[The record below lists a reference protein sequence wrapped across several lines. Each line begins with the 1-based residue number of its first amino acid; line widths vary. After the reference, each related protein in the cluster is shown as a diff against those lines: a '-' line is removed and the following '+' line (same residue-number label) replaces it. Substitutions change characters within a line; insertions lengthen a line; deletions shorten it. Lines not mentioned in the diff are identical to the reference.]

1 MWRRQQATATPETT
15 TTTYGGITLII
26 FSSALLLLFN
36 LMQTA
41 SEATARM
48 TADSGGGSGTEL
60 ELDMLEATETTVWP
74 DTSTVAHAEHMTRL
88 ESASELNQLG
98 AKQMWAKVQPVN
110 GTNLGNTLN
119 RSHPFGQKLQRA
131 QRRRTFYEYCMA
143 HRNSF
148 ADLATLVLYSLVC
161 LVGLFGN
168 TLVIYVVLRFS
179 KMQTV
184 TNIYILNLAIAD
196 ECFLIGIPFLIYTMR
211 ICSWRFGDFMCKAYL
226 VSTSI
231 TQFTSS
237 IFLLIMS
244 ADRYLAVCHPIA
256 SPKYRTQRN
265 AKIVSAIAW
274 LTSAVLML
282 PVILYA
288 STVSQEDGVNLSCNI
303 EWPETYKKHSA
314 TTFTLYT
321 FFLGFATPLSFIL
334 CFYYLVIRKLH
345 AVGSKHKS
353 KEKKRSH
360 RKVTRLVLTV
370 ITVYILCWLPYWISQ
385 VALINSNPM
394 QSQLSRLEMLI
405 FLLLF
410 CLVYSNSAMNP
421 ILYAFL
427 SDNFRKSFFKAFTC
441 VAKNEVNAQLQ
452 AEPSLLPKHGSGKRR
467 QKRMLNAKTH
477 DEPHFIATT
486 SANNNSSVT
495 TSSTTTA
502 PVAGEKVTALL
513 LATATASTEGSASA
527 LTQPNGRSLVR
538 SSTMEGQEMVLVV
551 EHERPTCALV
561 EREDVCGSM
570 LQTDL

>member
-1 MWRRQQATATPETT
+1 MWRQRLARRTN
-15 TTTYGGITLII
+15 GMTLII
-26 FSSALLLLFN
+26 FGSALLLFN
-36 LMQTA
+36 CMQTA
-41 SEATARM
+41 GEATARM
-48 TADSGGGSGTEL
+48 TAEGGEKIERNTAEALTTIWPASSTGTRVVS
-60 ELDMLEATETTVWP
+60 TTVTDSVTPSQQLSAQQMWTDRRAITP
-74 DTSTVAHAEHMTRL
+74 RNMSNTTNTSTANNKTLTSGSM
-88 ESASELNQLG
+88 
-98 AKQMWAKVQPVN
+98 N
-110 GTNLGNTLN
+110 GRNT
-119 RSHPFGQKLQRA
+119 
-131 QRRRTFYEYCMA
+131 QRRRTFYEHCMA
-143 HRNSF
+143 YRNSL
-148 ADLATLVLYSLVC
+148 ADLATLILYSLVC
-161 LVGLFGN
+161 LVGIFGN

-196 ECFLIGIPFLIYTMR
+196 ECFLIGIPFLLYTMR
-211 ICSWRFGDFMCKAYL
+211 ICSWRFGDYMCKAYM

-256 SPKYRTQRN
+256 STKYRTQRI
-265 AKIVSAIAW
+265 AKIVSAVAW

-321 FFLGFATPLSFIL
+321 FFLGFATPLCFIL

-370 ITVYILCWLPYWISQ
+370 ITVYICCWLPYWVSQ

-394 QSQLSRLEMLI
+394 QSQLSRLEILI

-410 CLVYSNSAMNP
+410 CLVYSNSAVNP

-427 SDNFRKSFFKAFTC
+427 SDNFRKSFYKAFTC
-441 VAKNEVNAQLQ
+441 MTKNEVNAQLQ
-452 AEPSLLPKHGSGKRR
+452 AEPSLLAKQSSGKRR
-467 QKRMLNAKTH
+467 QKRLLNAKEN
-477 DEPHFIATT
+477 EPHFIATT

-495 TSSTTTA
+495 TSSTTVA
-502 PVAGEKVTALL
+502 PAAGEKASAML
-513 LATATASTEGSASA
+513 LATATASTEGTAVA
-527 LTQPNGRSLVR
+527 NATLQPNGRTMMRASTLEGEEMILV
-538 SSTMEGQEMVLVV
+538 LD
-551 EHERPTCALV
+551 HERPICALA
-561 EREDVCGSM
+561 EREDVGSKV

>member
-1 MWRRQQATATPETT
+1 MWRPPSN
-15 TTTYGGITLII
+15 GVTLII
-26 FSSALLLLFN
+26 FSGILLVFN
-36 LMQTA
+36 FIQTA
-41 SEATARM
+41 GEATARM
-48 TADSGGGSGTEL
+48 AADVSEKSEKDTTEIAVT
-60 ELDMLEATETTVWP
+60 MRSTTVSATRVVSATVAANKSDTTKSPKHNSQQVWSSLRPAETTP
-74 DTSTVAHAEHMTRL
+74 NSTRTI
-88 ESASELNQLG
+88 
-98 AKQMWAKVQPVN
+98 
-110 GTNLGNTLN
+110 GTQARMNRTYTLP
-119 RSHPFGQKLQRA
+119 RGFQRA
-131 QRRRTFYEYCMA
+131 GHRRTFYEHCMD

-196 ECFLIGIPFLIYTMR
+196 ECFLIGIPFLLYTMR
-211 ICSWRFGDFMCKAYL
+211 ICSWRFGDFMCKAYM

-256 SPKYRTQRN
+256 SPKYRTQRI

-274 LTSAVLML
+274 LTSVVLML

-288 STVSQEDGVNLSCNI
+288 STVIQEDGVNLSCNI

-321 FFLGFATPLSFIL
+321 FFLGFATPLCFIL

-385 VALINSNPM
+385 VTLINSNPM
-394 QSQLSRLEMLI
+394 QNQLSRLEILI

-441 VAKNEVNAQLQ
+441 ITKNEVNAQLQ
-452 AEPSLLPKHGSGKRR
+452 AEPSLLTKQGNGKRR
-467 QKRMLNAKTH
+467 QKRQSNAKLN
-477 DEPHFIATT
+477 EPNLVAAT

-502 PVAGEKVTALL
+502 PVGGDKVTPVL
-513 LATATASTEGSASA
+513 LATTTVSTDGSAS
-527 LTQPNGRSLVR
+527 TVQPNGRPPVR
-538 SSTMEGQEMVLVV
+538 SDAFEGEDMILVM
-551 EHERPTCALV
+551 EHERPMCALL
-561 EREDVCGSM
+561 ERENVVGNV